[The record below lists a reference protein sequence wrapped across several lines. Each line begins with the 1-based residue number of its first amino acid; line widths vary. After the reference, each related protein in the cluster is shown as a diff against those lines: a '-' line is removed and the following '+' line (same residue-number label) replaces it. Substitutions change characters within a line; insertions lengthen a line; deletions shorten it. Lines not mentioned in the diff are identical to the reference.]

1 VDTGRVLPADDVLVA
16 GLRSGDEATFARLLD
31 SWSASML
38 RLARSFVSILVNT
51 AKKRGVKE
59 KRTVPWTSLDP
70 DGGPTV
76 DPDRFRG
83 PGDAYPGHWRE
94 FPEPWVLGDEFRHVV
109 ARALDQLPERQRVVV
124 TLRDVDGHS
133 SEEVCAMLEISAA
146 NQRVLLHRGRAAVRA
161 HVEKYLGGAA

>member
-1 VDTGRVLPADDVLVA
+1 MLVA
-16 GLRSGDEATFARLLD
+16 GLRSGGEVVQDTWLAVIRGADGFHGH
-31 SWSASML
+31 SSL
-38 RLARSFVSILVNT
+38 RTRVYRILVST

-83 PGDAYPGHWRE
+83 PDDAYPGHWRE

-109 ARALDQLPERQRVVV
+109 ARALVRGGVRDAGDLGEPGLERVSGVARPVAQPV
-124 TLRDVDGHS
+124 
-133 SEEVCAMLEISAA
+133 
-146 NQRVLLHRGRAAVRA
+146 AVPRS
-161 HVEKYLGGAA
+161 GAGSPPR